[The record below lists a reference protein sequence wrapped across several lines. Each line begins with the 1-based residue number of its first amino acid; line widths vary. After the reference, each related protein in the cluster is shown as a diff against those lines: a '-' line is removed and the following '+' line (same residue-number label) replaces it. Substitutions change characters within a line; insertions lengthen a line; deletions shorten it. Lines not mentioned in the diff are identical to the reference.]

1 VNPSHTVPGDA
12 GWSLRLPR
20 GYALRLECLGEG
32 GNASMLAYAAADPV
46 ERLNIPDTLKA
57 QMSGCV
63 RPPMV
68 LMSGHGRAMCSV
80 VSSTMD
86 WHDAVTGY
94 GPAAGGL
101 LLDELATLGLGRRD
115 VHATVNWFSKV
126 APDPAG
132 TLGFVPG
139 HARSGDSVTL
149 RAERDLLLVLC
160 TARHP
165 LDPDPA
171 PAPALRATV
180 SPAGPVPGDD
190 PSWTF
195 RAEATRA
202 LTAVALLDVALL
214 DVARAAAA

>member
-1 VNPSHTVPGDA
+1 MNQSHTVPGDA

-20 GYALRLECLGEG
+20 GYALRLECLGDG
-32 GNASMLAYAAADPV
+32 GNASMLAYAAADPI

-57 QMSGCV
+57 QLSGCV

-68 LMSGHGRAMCSV
+68 LMSGHGRALCSV
-80 VSSTMD
+80 VSSTVD

-126 APDPAG
+126 APDAAG
-132 TLGFVPG
+132 GLGFVPG
-139 HARSGDSVTL
+139 HARTGDSVTL
-149 RAERDLLLVLC
+149 RAEQDLLLVLC

-165 LDPDPA
+165 LDPDPE
-171 PAPALRATV
+171 PAPAVRATV
-180 SPAGPVPGDD
+180 SPAGPVSDTD

-195 RAEATRA
+195 RAETIRA
-202 LTAVALLDVALL
+202 L
-214 DVARAAAA
+214 RAAAPVAVA

>member
-1 VNPSHTVPGDA
+1 VSLSHTVPGDA

-20 GYALRLECLGEG
+20 GYALRLECLGAG

-68 LMSGHGRAMCSV
+68 LMSGHGRALCSV
-80 VSSTMD
+80 VSSTVD

-94 GPAAGGL
+94 GPAAGRL

-126 APDPAG
+126 APNAAG
-132 TLGFVPG
+132 GLAFVPG

-149 RAERDLLLVLC
+149 RAEQDLLLVMC

-171 PAPALRATV
+171 PAPAVRATV
-180 SPAGPVPGDD
+180 SPAEPVSDTD

-195 RAEATRA
+195 RPEAIRA
-202 LTAVALLDVALL
+202 L
-214 DVARAAAA
+214 RAAAPVAVA

>member
-1 VNPSHTVPGDA
+1 MNPSHTVPGDA

-20 GYALRLECLGEG
+20 GYALRLECLGDG
-32 GNASMLAYAAADPV
+32 GNASMLAYAAADPI

-57 QMSGCV
+57 QLSGCV

-68 LMSGHGRAMCSV
+68 LMSGHGRALCSV
-80 VSSTMD
+80 VSSTVD

-126 APDPAG
+126 APDAAG
-132 TLGFVPG
+132 GLGFVPG
-139 HARSGDSVTL
+139 HARTGDSVTL
-149 RAERDLLLVLC
+149 RAEQDLLLVLC

-165 LDPDPA
+165 LDPDPE
-171 PAPALRATV
+171 PAPAVRATV
-180 SPAGPVPGDD
+180 SPAGPVSDTD

-195 RAEATRA
+195 RPETIRA
-202 LTAVALLDVALL
+202 L
-214 DVARAAAA
+214 RAAAPVAVA

>member
-1 VNPSHTVPGDA
+1 MNPSHTVPGDA

-20 GYALRLECLGEG
+20 GCALRLECLGDG
-32 GNASMLAYAAADPV
+32 ANVAMLAFAAADPL
-46 ERLNIPDTLKA
+46 ERLNVPDTLKA
-57 QMSGCV
+57 QLAGCV

-68 LMSGHGRAMCSV
+68 LMSGHGRALCSV
-80 VSSTMD
+80 VSSTVD

-126 APDPAG
+126 VPDATG
-132 TLGFVPG
+132 GLGFVAG

-149 RAERDLLLVLC
+149 RAEQDLLLVLC

-171 PAPALRATV
+171 PAPAVRATV
-180 SPAGPVPGDD
+180 SAAEPVSGGD

-195 RAEATRA
+195 RPEAARA
-202 LTAVALLDVALL
+202 LAAVALACVAL
-214 DVARAAAA
+214 VAAA